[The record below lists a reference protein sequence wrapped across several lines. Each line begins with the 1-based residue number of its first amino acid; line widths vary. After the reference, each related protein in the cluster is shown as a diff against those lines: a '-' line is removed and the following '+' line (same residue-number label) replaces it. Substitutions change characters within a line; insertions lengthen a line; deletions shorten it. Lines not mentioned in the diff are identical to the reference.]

1 MIQSDGGLPKKRE
14 FFGTDL
20 RKAER
25 FSSISHMVGATA
37 ALLGLVVLVAAAAQE
52 KDPIKIVSFTIYGA
66 SLLALYTASAL
77 YHTLTG
83 KGKRWFR
90 EFDHLAIYLLIA
102 GTYTPFTLV
111 TLRGAW
117 GWSLFGVVWGL
128 AVIGMLLE
136 WKGGDSR
143 RIIPVVL
150 YLLMGWLVVVAV
162 KPLMQALP
170 VAGLTW
176 LLAGGLCYTAG
187 ISFYAL
193 DKRVWYFHGVWHLF
207 VLGGSICHYL
217 TVWMYVV

>member
-1 MIQSDGGLPKKRE
+1 MGA
-14 FFGTDL
+14 DL

-25 FSSISHMVGATA
+25 FSSVSHLIGAAA
-37 ALLGLVVLVAAAAQE
+37 ALMGLVLLVAAAAQQN
-52 KDPIKIVSFTIYGA
+52 DPLKTVSVIVYGA

-83 KGKRWFR
+83 IGKRWFR

-128 AVIGMLLE
+128 ATIGMLLE
-136 WKGGDSR
+136 WKGGDRR

-162 KPLMQALP
+162 RPLMDALP
-170 VAGLTW
+170 AAGVTW

-187 ISFYAL
+187 IAFYAF
-193 DKRVWYFHGVWHLF
+193 DKRVWYFHGLWHLF
-207 VLGGSICHYL
+207 VLGGSVCHYL
-217 TVWMYVV
+217 TVWIYVV